1 MSARFAL
8 AVSSLIFLTACG
20 GGGSNAV
27 TGPTPAQIAAPDPPA
42 PAGRWA
48 GSVSAPNPCSAN
60 TPLATYAWTGTITAS
75 GDTFTLE
82 WRDSY
87 FEFTMRKSFPATSAF
102 SFVIN
107 DDFDTFTLSGR
118 FAPDWQSLTGEVTG
132 RIDCLNAIRNTT
144 GTWTGQRTG
153 P

>member
-1 MSARFAL
+1 MSARCAL
-8 AVSSLIFLTACG
+8 AFSSFILLTACG
-20 GGGSNAV
+20 GGYSNPVA
-27 TGPTPAQIAAPDPPA
+27 GPTPTPIAAPDPPA

-48 GSVSAPNPCSAN
+48 GTVSAPNPCSVN
-60 TPLATYAWTGTITAS
+60 TPIATYPWTGTITRS

-82 WRDSY
+82 WRDAY
-87 FEFTMRKSFPATSAF
+87 FEFTMSRSFPATSAI

-107 DDFDTFTLSGR
+107 DEFDTFTLSGR
-118 FAPDWQSLTGEVTG
+118 FAPDWQSLTGDVTG

>member
-1 MSARFAL
+1 M
-8 AVSSLIFLTACG
+8 
-20 GGGSNAV
+20 
-27 TGPTPAQIAAPDPPA
+27 PIAAPDPA

-48 GSVSAPNPCSAN
+48 GTVSAPNPCSVN
-60 TPLATYAWTGTITAS
+60 TPIATYTWTGTITRS
-75 GDTFTLE
+75 GDTLTLE
-82 WRDSY
+82 WRDAY
-87 FEFTMRKSFPATSAF
+87 FEFTMRKSFPATSSF
-102 SFVIN
+102 SFDIN
-107 DDFDTFTLSGR
+107 DEFDSFTLTGR